1 MNNHAFLPINIGDNH
16 NKSTHGFLHRI
27 ILNNSA
33 LSDKYKSL
41 TIINNTINYNTNGK
55 DLKDFNDYIKKENKK
70 YNLSKKSNK
79 TNKNNLNINN
89 DIDSDFSEI
98 AKSISPSQQ
107 KKRIDNLKTNLKS
120 EYKEARH
127 ILGEKS
133 ISSRERE
140 NEKIKNKNNEHL
152 ENDDIIS
159 SEIAMVNI
167 EEISSS
173 NKLNNNNEIQNFNIN
188 NNDYID
194 EDNNIKEKSDN
205 ENEQVNDKSTEENYD
220 IINNDGNIKL
230 KSNINNK
237 NGYTINFDSPNKG
250 VNLVKKGRKKISK
263 NNLNVKFKIEQDIVQ
278 LYKLND
284 TSSNDLIFFFINE
297 DTKKGMQLLN
307 LNLRYSVHNINGKQ
321 ISVYMFD
328 MNNTTENNK
337 FKEGISILIAELRL
351 HKIIKVV
358 LACGDENIFPFI
370 EKLNS
375 YSINFDNII
384 FCALPFG
391 RSNDLSV
398 QFGFGKSFSKIN
410 LDSFKKIIHEI
421 IESISVQI
429 DIWDLKLIFDN
440 TNGGYISINN
450 KFENYQVKTSS
461 IHRGFISYF
470 SLGYDSHIGFNLSK
484 NKCSNS
490 KLCYYTC
497 YWFEAIK
504 KSFCSKS
511 LKLNQY
517 LDSLYYINLHKND
530 SEYEDESRTMKEDH
544 GQKITIFQTNVIDLN
559 INQNDNISINN
570 SKSDNRIVQT
580 NESMNKKKYKKR
592 HEISNEE
599 DGENEMEESDSE
611 YEYED
616 INSALK
622 TFKNEKIMIKGEPLG
637 LICQNIK
644 YFCDGNISKW
654 DSKKPKYGIQLRKKL
669 SSDSVNKSNNELQ
682 KVRIYKYINI
692 LLLFKLTIESN

>member
-16 NKSTHGFLHRI
+16 NKSTNGFLHRI

-41 TIINNTINYNTNGK
+41 TIINNTINYNSNG
-55 DLKDFNDYIKKENKK
+55 KDFNDYIKRENKK
-70 YNLSKKSNK
+70 SNLNKKSNK
-79 TNKNNLNINN
+79 TNKNIND

-98 AKSISPSQQ
+98 NKSISPSQQ
-107 KKRIDNLKTNLKS
+107 KKRIDNLKSNLKS
-120 EYKEARH
+120 EYKEARN

-140 NEKIKNKNNEHL
+140 NEKIKNNNNEHL

-159 SEIAMVNI
+159 SEGVVVDI

-173 NKLNNNNEIQNFNIN
+173 NKLNNNNEIQNININ
-188 NNDYID
+188 INNDYID
-194 EDNNIKEKSDN
+194 EDNNIKEK
-205 ENEQVNDKSTEENYD
+205 NDKSTEDNYD
-220 IINNDGNIKL
+220 IINNEGNIKIE
-230 KSNINNK
+230 SNINDK
-237 NGYTINFDSPNKG
+237 NGYTINLDSPNKG

-263 NNLNVKFKIEQDIVQ
+263 NNLNVILKNEEYIIQ

-284 TSSNDLIFFFINE
+284 SLSNDVIFFFINE
-297 DTKKGMQLLN
+297 ETQKGIQLLN
-307 LNLRYSVHNINGKQ
+307 LNLKYSVQIINGKQ

-337 FKEGISILIAELRL
+337 MKEGINILLTELHL

-358 LACGDENIFPFI
+358 LACGDESIFPFI

-375 YSINFDNII
+375 YSINFDKII
-384 FCALPFG
+384 FCSLPFG
-391 RSNDLSV
+391 RSNDLSI

-410 LDSFKKIIHEI
+410 LDSLKKIILEI

-429 DIWDLKLIFDN
+429 DIWDIKLIFDN
-440 TNGGYISINN
+440 TNGGYISKNN
-450 KFENYQVKTSS
+450 KFENYRVKTSS
-461 IHRGFISYF
+461 IHKGFISYF

-484 NKCSNS
+484 NKYNNS

-497 YWFEAIK
+497 YWYEAIK
-504 KSFCSKS
+504 KSFCSKG

-517 LDSLYYINLHKND
+517 LDSLYFINLHKNY
-530 SEYEDESRTMKEDH
+530 SEYEDESQTIKEDH
-544 GQKITIFQTNVIDLN
+544 GQNIPIFQTNIIDLN

-580 NESMNKKKYKKR
+580 NESINKKKYKKK
-592 HEISNEE
+592 HKISNEE
-599 DGENEMEESDSE
+599 DGDNEIEESDSE
-611 YEYED
+611 TEYEEV
-616 INSALK
+616 NSTLK
-622 TFKNEKIMIKGEPLG
+622 TFKYEKVMIKGEPLG

-669 SSDSVNKSNNELQ
+669 SNDSVNKSNNELK
-682 KVRIYKYINI
+682 KVRINKFFYYYFNKNI
-692 LLLFKLTIESN
+692 I